1 MIKRPKHY
9 IFWIIFLPALLGTGC
24 SSIPFFGN
32 DDKKGQYEE
41 IDTTEQKLYN
51 RTQRSL
57 RAGNYDG
64 AIRGLQQL
72 EAQFPFGRYAEQA
85 QLEIIYAQYMSFDHE
100 AARLSADRFIRLH
113 PQNPNL
119 DYAYYLKGLSAFNKN
134 RSFLD
139 RIFST
144 DLSKRDITP
153 AQQAYDDF
161 TELLSR
167 FPDSQYAPD
176 ANKRMVYLRNLLAE
190 SELNVARY
198 YMRRGAYIA
207 ASNRARYVLEN
218 YAKSPAVANALA
230 IIIEA
235 NFKLDMPEAANDSLR
250 VLSINFPDYPAF
262 DKNGNFIL
270 DDEIRNRDRS
280 WTNMVTFGLL
290 DRPEVAPPIK
300 IDHPDG
306 FVPPTPQETD
316 KPKKRKRRSIFS
328 WIPFVG

>member
-1 MIKRPKHY
+1 ML
-9 IFWIIFLPALLGTGC
+9 FLSSC
-24 SSIPFFGN
+24 SWMPFVG
-32 DDKKGQYEE
+32 DDDEKGQYED

-100 AARLSADRFIRLH
+100 DARISADRFIRLH
-113 PQNPNL
+113 PQNPYL
-119 DYAYYLKGLSAFNKN
+119 DYARYLKGLSAFNKN

-144 DLSKRDITP
+144 DLSKRDVAP

-161 TELLSR
+161 SELLSSH
-167 FPDSQYAPD
+167 PDSQYAPD
-176 ANKRMVYLRNLLAE
+176 ASKRMVYLRNLLAE

-207 ASNRARYVLEN
+207 ASNRARYVIET
-218 YAKSPAVANALA
+218 YSKSPTVADALS

-235 NFKLDMPEAANDSLR
+235 NFKLDMKDAANDSLR
-250 VLSINFPDYPAF
+250 VLAINFPNHSSF
-262 DKNGNFIL
+262 DKNGDFIVN
-270 DDEIRNRDRS
+270 DEVRNRDRS
-280 WTNMVTFGLL
+280 WTNMVSLGLL
-290 DRPEVAPPIK
+290 DRPEVTPPVK
-300 IDHPDG
+300 IDHPEG
-306 FVPPTPQETD
+306 FIPPPRSEDTE
-316 KPKKRKRRSIFS
+316 KKAKNKKRGLFS
-328 WIPFVG
+328 WLPFIG